1 MEITMKQYD
10 ITVSWKIER
19 DDLNT
24 DDVLDA
30 VKGLMI
36 ALTYKESSIISS
48 MKEIAEEYED
58 LQRE

>member
-1 MEITMKQYD
+1 MKQYD